1 MDSLSFFYGDVSS
14 REDNIKAVKLAIDSY
29 GGLDIIC
36 ANAGIF
42 PLTWI
47 KDISE
52 KELETCKTYLSEN
65 TTGLHYFL
73 AKAILFEDWYN
84 RWSDDMEKSEAK
96 VDSEIKKSLS
106 DMRDELHR
114 IVHHM
119 EDGSV
124 MDSIFESGKWESLY
138 TVEGNNPVHSKL

>member
-1 MDSLSFFYGDVSS
+1 MSNIDDGILSLHRLIQEKG
-14 REDNIKAVKLAIDSY
+14 SY
-29 GGLDIIC
+29 L
-36 ANAGIF
+36 F
-42 PLTWI
+42 TRLS

-84 RWSDDMEKSEAK
+84 RWSDNLEKSEEK

-106 DMRDELHR
+106 DMRNELHR
-114 IVHHM
+114 IIHHL
-119 EDGSV
+119 ENSSV

-138 TVEGNNPVHSKL
+138 TVEGNNPVHSRL